1 MTTNWCAIKIKESIG
16 LNEKE
21 KAAAGLLY
29 DANYDPQL
37 LQERM
42 RAKDLCLDYNLTRST
57 QKDERLRLLHTL
69 LAACYEDTVIEPPFY
84 VDYGY
89 NIRTGKG
96 FYANH
101 NLVILDGAPV
111 TFGDHVFV
119 GPNCCFSTAG
129 HPLDVAQRNA
139 GLEYAKPIT
148 IGNNVWI
155 GMGVQVL
162 PGVTI
167 GDNAVI
173 GAGSVVTKDIP
184 AGMLAV
190 GVPCRPVRQIA
201 EKPRRMIL

>member
-1 MTTNWCAIKIKESIG
+1 MT
-16 LNEKE
+16 EKE

-29 DANYDPQL
+29 DANYDPHL
-37 LQERM
+37 LEERA
-42 RAKDLCLDYNLTRST
+42 RAKDLCLDYNLTRSN
-57 QKDERLRLLHTL
+57 QGEERLRLLRAL
-69 LAACYEDTVIEPPFY
+69 LAVCHEDTVIEPPFY

-89 NIRTGKG
+89 NTRVGKG

-101 NLVILDGAPV
+101 NLIILDCAPV
-111 TFGDHVFV
+111 TFGDHVFI
-119 GPNCCFSTAG
+119 GPNCNFSTAG
-129 HPLDVAQRNA
+129 HPFDGAQRNA

-148 IGNNVWI
+148 VGSNVWI
-155 GMGVQVL
+155 GMGVQIL

-190 GVPCRPVRQIA
+190 GVPCRPIRQIA
-201 EKPRRMIL
+201 EKPRRVIL

>member
-1 MTTNWCAIKIKESIG
+1 MT
-16 LNEKE
+16 EKE

-29 DANYDPQL
+29 DANYDPQIL
-37 LQERM
+37 KERA
-42 RAKDLCLDYNLTRST
+42 RAQDLCLDYNLTRST
-57 QKDERLRLLHTL
+57 QADERLRLLREL
-69 LAACYEDTVIEPPFY
+69 LAVCHDDIVIEPPFY
-84 VDYGY
+84 VDYGF
-89 NIRTGKG
+89 NIRTGKA

-111 TFGDHVFV
+111 TFGDHVFI

-129 HPLDVAQRNA
+129 HPMDAAQRNA

-148 IGNNVWI
+148 VGSNVWI

-184 AGMLAV
+184 AGMLAY
-190 GVPCRPVRQIA
+190 GVPCRPIKQIA
-201 EKPRRMIL
+201 EKTRRVIL

>member
-1 MTTNWCAIKIKESIG
+1 MT
-16 LNEKE
+16 EKE

-29 DANYDPQL
+29 DANYDPQIL
-37 LQERM
+37 KERA

-57 QKDERLRLLHTL
+57 QADERLRLLREL
-69 LAACYEDTVIEPPFY
+69 LAVCHDDIVIEPPFY
-84 VDYGY
+84 VDYGF
-89 NIRTGKG
+89 NIRTGKA

-111 TFGDHVFV
+111 TFGDHVFI

-129 HPLDVAQRNA
+129 HPMDPAQRNA

-148 IGNNVWI
+148 VGSNVWI

-184 AGMLAV
+184 AGALAY
-190 GVPCRPVRQIA
+190 GVPCRPVKQIA
-201 EKPRRMIL
+201 EKPRRVIL

>member
-1 MTTNWCAIKIKESIG
+1 MT
-16 LNEKE
+16 EKE

-29 DANYDPQL
+29 DANYNPQIL
-37 LQERM
+37 EERA
-42 RAKDLCLDYNLTRST
+42 RAKDLCLDYNLTRSSQT
-57 QKDERLRLLHTL
+57 EERLRLLRTL
-69 LAACYEDTVIEPPFY
+69 LGSCGEDIVIEPPFY

-89 NIRTGKG
+89 NIRTGKA

-111 TFGDHVFV
+111 TFGDHVFI

-148 IGNNVWI
+148 IGSNVWI
-155 GMGVQVL
+155 GMGVQIC

-173 GAGSVVTKDIP
+173 GAGSVVTKDVP
-184 AGMLAV
+184 AGWLAY
-190 GVPCRPVRQIA
+190 GNPCAPVKAVEEKPVR
-201 EKPRRMIL
+201 RIL